1 MDKAEAT
8 KILNRKAASKEQL
21 REALAFAL
29 GVAYSP
35 VSGEKS
41 DTLFNRCKGEFCSAY
56 ELETGLNYSF
66 GAMDGRS
73 LSELIKKVGKTVGTD
88 NEETVY
94 NTFCAL
100 ISKLPEWYRIN
111 AFSISVINKKYNEIV
126 SSIKKN
132 GGKQR
137 ISNNYKERLARELLS
152 E

>member
-29 GVAYSP
+29 GVVYSP

-41 DTLFNRCKGEFCSAY
+41 DSLFSRCKGAFSSAY
-56 ELETGLNYSF
+56 EQETGFNYSF
-66 GAMDGRS
+66 GAVDGRS
-73 LSELIKKVGKTVGTD
+73 LSDLIKKIGKTAGTD
-88 NEETVY
+88 NEDTVY

-100 ISKLPEWYRIN
+100 IAKLPEWYRVN
-111 AFSISVINKKYNEIV
+111 AFSLSVINKKYNEIV

-137 ISNNYKERLARELLS
+137 ISDNYKERIARELLS